1 MEKKRQKDKLTI
13 LIDKEIKEKYKEHC
27 NSKGFILGKKIELF
41 MESELNKIRKEENEK
56 KR

>member
-41 MESELNKIRKEENEK
+41 MENELNKIKKENGK
-56 KR
+56 NK